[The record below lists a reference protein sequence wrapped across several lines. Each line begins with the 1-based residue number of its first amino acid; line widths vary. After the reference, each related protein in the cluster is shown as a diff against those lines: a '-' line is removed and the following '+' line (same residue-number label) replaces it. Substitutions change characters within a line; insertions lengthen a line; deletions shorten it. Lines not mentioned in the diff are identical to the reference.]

1 MQKGQV
7 AGTVPPIPSL
17 EEPVMNL
24 VLIAD
29 EHPQLRHTLSEILKN
44 QGFDEILEV
53 ENGPRAVDL
62 ALARKPRLILLDA
75 ALNALDGITA
85 AEKISKRHPVPII
98 LLAEAHTPVDFDRTR
113 AAGVLDLVLKPFS
126 TAQMIASIRLT
137 LQHFEEISGLR
148 QEVARLTENLEVRKL
163 IERAKGLLIR
173 QGMSEPDAYR
183 RMQKLSM
190 DKRKTLREVAEAILL
205 MED

>member
-1 MQKGQV
+1 
-7 AGTVPPIPSL
+7 
-17 EEPVMNL
+17 MNL

-53 ENGPRAVDL
+53 DDGPRAVDL
-62 ALARKPRLILLDA
+62 ALARKPGLILLDA
-75 ALNALDGITA
+75 GLSALDGITV
-85 AEKISKRHPVPII
+85 AEKISKRHPIPII
-98 LLAEAHTPVDFDRTR
+98 LMAEAHTPIDFDRTR

-126 TAQMIASIRLT
+126 AAQMIAAIRLT
-137 LQHFEEISGLR
+137 LQHFEEIAELR
-148 QEVARLTENLEVRKL
+148 QEVARLTESLEARKL

-173 QGMSEPDAYR
+173 QGMSEPEAYR

>member
-1 MQKGQV
+1 
-7 AGTVPPIPSL
+7 
-17 EEPVMNL
+17 MNL

-53 ENGPRAVDL
+53 EDGPRAVDL
-62 ALARKPRLILLDA
+62 ALARKPRLILLDV

-98 LLAEAHTPVDFDRTR
+98 LMAEAHTPVDFDRTR
-113 AAGVLDLVLKPFS
+113 AAGVSDLVLKPFS
-126 TAQMIASIRLT
+126 AAQMIASIRLT
-137 LQHFEEISGLR
+137 LQHFEEICGLR
-148 QEVARLTENLEVRKL
+148 QEVARLTENLEARKL

-173 QGMSEPDAYR
+173 QGMSEPEAYR

>member
-1 MQKGQV
+1 
-7 AGTVPPIPSL
+7 
-17 EEPVMNL
+17 MNL
-24 VLIAD
+24 ALIAD
-29 EHPQLRHTLSEILKN
+29 EPPQLRHNLSEILKN
-44 QGFDEILEV
+44 QGFDDILES
-53 ENGPRAVDL
+53 EDGPRAVDL
-62 ALARKPRLILLDA
+62 ALVRKPQLIILDA
-75 ALNALDGITA
+75 ALPAWDGITT

-98 LLAEAHTPVDFDRTR
+98 LLAEAHTPIDFDRTR

-126 TAQMIASIRLT
+126 AAQMIAGIRLT
-137 LQHFEEISGLR
+137 LQHFEEIAGLR
-148 QEVARLTENLEVRKL
+148 KEVARLTESLEARKL

-173 QGMSEPDAYR
+173 QGMSEPEAYR

>member
-1 MQKGQV
+1 
-7 AGTVPPIPSL
+7 
-17 EEPVMNL
+17 MNL

-53 ENGPRAVDL
+53 EDGPRAVDL

-75 ALNALDGITA
+75 GLNALDGITV
-85 AEKISKRHPVPII
+85 AEKISKRHPIPII
-98 LLAEAHTPVDFDRTR
+98 LMAEAHTPIDFDRTR

-126 TAQMIASIRLT
+126 AAQMIAGIRLT
-137 LQHFEEISGLR
+137 LQHFEEIAGLR
-148 QEVARLTENLEVRKL
+148 KEVARLTESLEARKL

-173 QGMSEPDAYR
+173 QGMSEPEAYR